1 MQIKFSRQN
10 YWMNT
15 GVEHRAVVAFGI
27 DAVYSNG
34 TDRKSKTSIALYSA
48 F

>member
-1 MQIKFSRQN
+1 MLIIFSRQN

-15 GVEHRAVVAFGI
+15 GVEHRAVVAFGD
-27 DAVYSNG
+27 DAVYSVG
-34 TDRKSKTSIALYSA
+34 LDCKSKTSIALYNA